1 MEGVDYLAKLFG
13 TDGVR
18 GVANKELTPH
28 LAFRLGQAGAYVLSK
43 EHPHPRIVI
52 GKDTRISG
60 DMLEAALIAGIC
72 SVGAD
77 VLKVGVLPTPGIAYL
92 TRTLG
97 TSAGVVIS
105 ASHNPVQDNG
115 IKFFSSTGYKL
126 PDAVEE
132 EIEELVLN
140 EEKPWGAPIGGEVG
154 RVIEIQDAER
164 QYIDFLK
171 GTVGSL
177 DGLKVV
183 YDGSNGAAYR
193 VGPQILQELGA
204 EVITLSVT
212 PDGVNINAGCGSTHP
227 EALQQAVIEHQA
239 DLGLANDGDAD
250 RLIAVDEKGEIID
263 GDFIMVI
270 CALALKAQGKLAEDS
285 IVVTV
290 MSNLGL
296 HIALKDAGIKIY
308 ETQVGD
314 RYVMEEL
321 LRTGAKLGGEQSG
334 HIIFLEHNTTGDGLL
349 TALQLLKVL
358 KEQGKPIS
366 KLAAQMQRLPQVL
379 INVQVND
386 KKRAMENPYVYQKVE
401 EVKRF
406 LGDRGRVLVRPSG
419 TESLVRVMVEGQDH
433 EQLLRLAQSV
443 VDIIKREEL

>member
-1 MEGVDYLAKLFG
+1 MEGVVYLGKLFG

-18 GVANKELTPH
+18 GVANQELTPD

-77 VLKVGVLPTPGIAYL
+77 VLRVGVLPTPGIAYL
-92 TRTLG
+92 ARTLEA
-97 TSAGVVIS
+97 SAGVVIS

-115 IKFFSSTGYKL
+115 IKFFSCTGYKL

-132 EIEELVLN
+132 EIEDLVRSH
-140 EEKPWGAPIGGEVG
+140 EKPWTTPIGGEVG
-154 RVIEIQDAER
+154 RVIEVQDAER
-164 QYIDFLK
+164 RYMDFLK
-171 GTVGSL
+171 RTVGSL
-177 DGLKVV
+177 AGIKVV
-183 YDGSNGAAYR
+183 YDGSNGAAFR
-193 VGPQILQELGA
+193 VGPQVLRELGV
-204 EVITLSVT
+204 EVIPLSVT
-212 PDGVNINAGCGSTHP
+212 PDGVNINAGCGSTHT
-227 EALQQAVIEHQA
+227 EVLQQAVVEHKA

-250 RLIAVDEKGEIID
+250 RLIAVDEEGKVVD

-270 CALALKAQGKLAEDS
+270 CALALKAKGQLAGNS

-296 HIALKDAGIKIY
+296 HIALKEAGVKVY

-321 LRTGAKLGGEQSG
+321 LKTGAKLGGEQSG
-334 HIIFLEHNTTGDGLL
+334 HIIFLDYNTTGDGLL
-349 TALQLLKVL
+349 TALQLLAVL

-379 INVQVND
+379 INVQVKD
-386 KKRAMENPYVYQKVE
+386 KKKAMENPYVFQKVE

-433 EQLLRLAQSV
+433 EQLMGLAQSV